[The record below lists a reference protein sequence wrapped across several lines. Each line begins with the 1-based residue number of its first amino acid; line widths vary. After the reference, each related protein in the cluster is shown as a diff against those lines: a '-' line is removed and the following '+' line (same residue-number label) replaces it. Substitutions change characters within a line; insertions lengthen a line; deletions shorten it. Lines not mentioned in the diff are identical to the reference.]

1 MVSVSVVIP
10 VYNVEK
16 YLNECMDSIVNQ
28 TLSDIEIICIN
39 DGSTDNSLDI
49 LQEYASCDDRII
61 IFNQKNQGHAV
72 ATNKGIEMARGEY
85 LFLMDSDDIL
95 KLNALELTYNEISE
109 KKVDFVLFKS
119 LNYDDQKDEYY
130 ESENFSMN
138 NIFEV
143 VGNEIFDYNDIKELM
158 FNACVTPW
166 SKLYSREFIIRE
178 NIRFPEGLIFD
189 DNVFFYESLLKAK
202 RISFLDEFLFI
213 RRWYAT
219 SSTMNGDLRFAD
231 SMPISNK
238 IIEVFRDNNEYD
250 NYKYNLLNN
259 KIEINV
265 ARYFEIK
272 KQFKSEYF
280 NILREDFKQF
290 LETKD
295 VFEEIVSTLEDKNRK
310 NFYFVILSENNIEFD
325 QLRQLNDKY
334 ENITE
339 LNYNLDELQLKQKNL
354 KKKNDDL
361 LNSNSWKL
369 TKVFRL

>member
-1 MVSVSVVIP
+1 MTSVSVVIP

-16 YLNECMDSIVNQ
+16 YLKECLDSIVNQ
-28 TLSDIEIICIN
+28 TLTDIEIICIN

-49 LQEYASCDDRII
+49 LEEYASRDGRIKV
-61 IFNQKNQGHAV
+61 FSQENQGHAV
-72 ATNKGIEMARGEY
+72 ATNKGIDMAKGEY
-85 LFLMDSDDIL
+85 IFLMDSDDIL

-109 KKVDFVLFKS
+109 KKVDFVFFKS

-143 VGNEIFDYNDIKELM
+143 VGNDIFDYTDIKELM

-166 SKLYSREFIIRE
+166 SKLYSREFIMRE

-202 RISFLDEFLFI
+202 KISFLDEFLFI
-213 RRWYAT
+213 RRWYST

-231 SMPISNK
+231 SMPIANK
-238 IIEVFRDNNEYD
+238 IITVFKDNGEYD
-250 NYKYNLLNN
+250 NYKYYLLNN

-290 LETKD
+290 LKNKETFNELMD
-295 VFEEIVSTLEDKNRK
+295 VLDDENRK
-310 NFYFVILSENNIEFD
+310 NFYGVMISENNIEFD
-325 QLRQLNDKY
+325 YLGQLNDKY
-334 ENITE
+334 EYIA
-339 LNYNLDELQLKQKNL
+339 QLKSKLFRLHDKNDSL
-354 KKKNDDL
+354 KKMNNEL

-369 TKVFRL
+369 TKIFRL

>member
-72 ATNKGIEMARGEY
+72 ATNKGIDMAQGEY

-202 RISFLDEFLFI
+202 RISFLNRCDFPMFGLLTVFVMLHKV
-213 RRWYAT
+213 
-219 SSTMNGDLRFAD
+219 S
-231 SMPISNK
+231 
-238 IIEVFRDNNEYD
+238 EVHA
-250 NYKYNLLNN
+250 L
-259 KIEINV
+259 
-265 ARYFEIK
+265 
-272 KQFKSEYF
+272 
-280 NILREDFKQF
+280 
-290 LETKD
+290 
-295 VFEEIVSTLEDKNRK
+295 
-310 NFYFVILSENNIEFD
+310 
-325 QLRQLNDKY
+325 
-334 ENITE
+334 
-339 LNYNLDELQLKQKNL
+339 
-354 KKKNDDL
+354 
-361 LNSNSWKL
+361 
-369 TKVFRL
+369 